1 MMIESL
7 NALHATL
14 VASGV
19 LPPSGYQRVKLR
31 YVIELSEQ
39 GSCVAVTDYS
49 GGPADGGWFTVPL
62 AVRRGS
68 AITPNLLWDDCEY
81 ALGVPRPGARSE
93 FHRRATAQR
102 HQAFLDQIW
111 SFALTVDNDPGLDA
125 ILRFYSEGSYRDW
138 AGALT
143 GGNTATSFRLQGD
156 RSLVAERAEL
166 RKAICASYVESSPG
180 GPASVQKGANRR
192 PRVHSL
198 LRGLPGG
205 DCSAVHGEP
214 FILGSD
220 REHASAPRVTDDIA
234 VRPSAAH
241 ISAVD
246 WLLRLSCRKP
256 LKFGRLTL
264 LCWQENAIWPEAP
277 ELVAAILYGGAKQSR
292 EPEPVTIST
301 LGDISLL
308 GLLGH
313 GPRASA
319 VFYRRQSSAGLLHSV
334 ARWFSDLEF
343 DCADGPAKGPPGIT
357 ELIETVTTAG
367 DENGHHQTQMAIALL
382 HAAVFGERVW
392 DDILTEA
399 VRRLRRSGP
408 EKELRL
414 AASLIKLALLRN
426 HGLSLS
432 PGLDVGQ
439 RNAAYRLG
447 RLFAVLECLQTIA
460 GTRQLRP
467 TRDHFW
473 TVSLTRPSLGLR
485 VPLRTAT
492 VHLRVLLPGKRSF
505 FQSLITDLT
514 DGMGEGGAPARLSPI
529 EQGLLAIGYLHQMT
543 ALFEFTCHHRDSLR
557 EVQTTRPLS
566 WSRPALGGHRSQIS
580 APSN

>member
-1 MMIESL
+1 MLIESL

-19 LPPSGYQRVKLR
+19 LPPSGYQRVKLK

-39 GSCVAVTDYS
+39 GSCVAVTNFS
-49 GGPADGGWFTVPL
+49 RGPADGGWFTAPL

-68 AITPNLLWDDCEY
+68 AIKPNLLWDDCEY
-81 ALGVPRPGARSE
+81 ALGIPRPGARSE

-102 HQAFLDQIW
+102 HQAFLDRIW
-111 SFALTVDNDPGLDA
+111 SFASTVESDPGLDA
-125 ILRFYSEGSYRDW
+125 ILRFYSEGSYRAW
-138 AGALT
+138 ARELS
-143 GGNTATSFRLQGD
+143 GGNAATSFRLQGD
-156 RSLVAERAEL
+156 RGLVAERAEL
-166 RKAICASYVESSPG
+166 RKAICASYVDSSPA
-180 GPASVQKGANRR
+180 GPGPVQRCGYRR
-192 PRVHSL
+192 TRTHSL

-205 DCSAVHGEP
+205 DRSAVHGEP
-214 FILGSD
+214 FILRSD
-220 REHASAPRVTDDIA
+220 REEASAPRVTEDITGQ
-234 VRPSAAH
+234 PSAAH

-246 WLLRLSCRKP
+246 WLLRSSCRNP
-256 LKFGRLTL
+256 LKLGRLTL
-264 LCWQENAIWPEAP
+264 LCWQENAICHGVP
-277 ELVAAILYGGAKQSR
+277 ELLAAILYGCAGQSR
-292 EPEPVTIST
+292 EPEPVSMP
-301 LGDISLL
+301 GDISLL

-313 GPRASA
+313 GTRASA
-319 VFYRRQSSAGLLHSV
+319 VFYRRHSSAGFLHSV

-343 DCADGPAKGPPGIT
+343 DCPDGPTEGAPGVA

-382 HAAVFGERVW
+382 HAAAFGERVW

-408 EKELRL
+408 ERELRL
-414 AASLIKLALLRN
+414 AASLIRLSLLRN
-426 HGLSLS
+426 HGLSLL

-439 RNAAYRLG
+439 RHAAYRLG

-485 VPLRTAT
+485 VPLRMAT
-492 VHLRVLLPGKRSF
+492 VHLRVLLPGKRGF
-505 FQSLITDLT
+505 FQSLITELT
-514 DGMGEGGAPARLSPI
+514 DGMGEGGAPARLSLI

-543 ALFEFTCHHRDSLR
+543 ALSEFTCHHRDGLH
-557 EVQTTRPLS
+557 EVQTVRPLS
-566 WSRPALGGHRSQIS
+566 WSRPALGGQQSQIA
-580 APSN
+580 APGK

>member
-19 LPPSGYQRVKLR
+19 LPPNGYQRVKLR

-39 GSCVAVTDYS
+39 GSCVAVTDFS

-68 AITPNLLWDDCEY
+68 AIKPNLLWDDCEY
-81 ALGVPRPGARSE
+81 ALGVPRAGARSE
-93 FHRRATAQR
+93 LHGRATAQR

-111 SFALTVDNDPGLDA
+111 SFALTVESDPGLDA

-138 AGALT
+138 ARELG
-143 GGNTATSFRLQGD
+143 GGNAATSFRLQGD
-156 RSLVAERAEL
+156 RGLVAERAEL
-166 RKAICASYVESSPG
+166 RKAICASYVESS
-180 GPASVQKGANRR
+180 SVGSAPVQRSAQRR
-192 PRVHSL
+192 ARIHSL

-205 DCSAVHGEP
+205 DCSAIQGEP
-214 FILGSD
+214 FILGSE
-220 REHASAPRVTDDIA
+220 REGASTPRLTEDIA
-234 VRPSAAH
+234 AQPNTAH

-246 WLLRLSCRKP
+246 WLLRSSCRKP
-256 LKFGRLTL
+256 LKLGRLTL
-264 LCWQENAIWPEAP
+264 LCWQENTIWQEAP
-277 ELVAAILYGGAKQSR
+277 ELLAAILYGGAKQSR
-292 EPEPVTIST
+292 GPEPLST
-301 LGDISLL
+301 PGDISLL

-313 GPRASA
+313 GQRASP

-343 DCADGPAKGPPGIT
+343 ECPDGRAEGAPGIA

-382 HAAVFGERVW
+382 HAAAFGERVW

-408 EKELRL
+408 EKDLRL

-426 HGLSLS
+426 HGLSLP

-485 VPLRTAT
+485 VPLRMAT

-505 FQSLITDLT
+505 FQSLITELT
-514 DGMGEGGAPARLSPI
+514 DGMGEGGAPARLSLV

-543 ALFEFTCHHRDSLR
+543 ALSEFLSHDRDSLH
-557 EVQTTRPLS
+557 EVRTARPLS
-566 WSRPALGGHRSQIS
+566 WPRPALSGHQSQIS
-580 APSN
+580 APGN